1 MAPMPQGSIRRT
13 AAAGPLPERVRRGPG
28 TRLVPWDWTDMA
40 LFFAL
45 FFLGLSLLSAILL
58 NPGVEHFGRSLVHGL
73 SPQQQTALG
82 NFVEQAAVYAL
93 AMIIVAGFAFGRRHA
108 RLADLGWRLPRLR
121 WLAVAVVVSAVSL
134 VTLTWLLNVEAG
146 LVHVQNAQ
154 IATVQSEY
162 GHQVGI
168 ALVMFAVVAPLAEE
182 TFFRGFIYGWMR
194 RRLNVPAA
202 AVLSGCFF
210 AAAHVSWGVTSE
222 EILFLPLAL
231 LGTALALLYEYSGSL
246 LPGAV
251 VHGIFNLVEAL
262 QIL

>member
-1 MAPMPQGSIRRT
+1 MTPMPQGSIHRN
-13 AAAGPLPERVRRGPG
+13 APAGPPPGRARRGPG
-28 TRLVPWDWTDMA
+28 PRVVPWDWTDVA

-45 FFLGLSLLSAILL
+45 FFLGLTVLSGILL
-58 NPGVEHFGRSLVHGL
+58 NSGVQRFGRGLVGGL
-73 SPQQQTALG
+73 SPPQQNALG
-82 NFVEQAAVYAL
+82 NFVEQTAVYAL
-93 AMIIVAGFAFGRRHA
+93 AMIIVAGFAAGRRRA
-108 RLADLGWRLPRLR
+108 RLADLGWRMPRLR
-121 WLAVAVVVSAVSL
+121 WLPVAVVVSGVAL
-134 VTLTWLLNVEAG
+134 VALTWLLNVEAG
-146 LVHVQNAQ
+146 LVHVKNAQ

-162 GHQVGI
+162 GHEVVI
-168 ALVMFAVVAPLAEE
+168 ALVLFAVVAPLAEE

-202 AVLSGCFF
+202 AILSGCFF
-210 AAAHVSWGVTSE
+210 AAAHVSWGVKSE

>member
-93 AMIIVAGFAFGRRHA
+93 AMIIVAGFALGRRHA

-134 VTLTWLLNVEAG
+134 VTLT
-146 LVHVQNAQ
+146 
-154 IATVQSEY
+154 
-162 GHQVGI
+162 
-168 ALVMFAVVAPLAEE
+168 
-182 TFFRGFIYGWMR
+182 
-194 RRLNVPAA
+194 
-202 AVLSGCFF
+202 
-210 AAAHVSWGVTSE
+210 
-222 EILFLPLAL
+222 
-231 LGTALALLYEYSGSL
+231 
-246 LPGAV
+246 
-251 VHGIFNLVEAL
+251 
-262 QIL
+262 